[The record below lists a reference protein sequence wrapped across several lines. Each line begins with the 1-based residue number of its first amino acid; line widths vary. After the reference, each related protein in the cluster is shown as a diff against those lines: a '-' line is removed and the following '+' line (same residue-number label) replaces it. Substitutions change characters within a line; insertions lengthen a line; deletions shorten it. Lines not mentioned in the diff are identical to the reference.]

1 LPSTIKS
8 EKVFNYDT
16 VFKDQLKRIDYKTNG
31 VLSYQV
37 SFNYDA
43 IGNLLNTVDSRT
55 SYLNT
60 YYTWEGKQL
69 KSIGG
74 YCKSFAYSYNDEGIR
89 VSKKLNGCGQN
100 ETINY
105 LLSGDKVL
113 AEINTTNQSK
123 NLYYTYEVD
132 GSLISFTYQGIEYF
146 YIKNIQGDIIK
157 IIDATGLVKVS
168 YQYDAY
174 GNMVIT
180 DHSSNNLGTINPYR
194 YRGYRY
200 DEESKLYYLQSRY
213 YNPEIQ
219 RFISLDDISY
229 LDPSQ
234 STGLNLYAYTGNNP
248 VMFVDPSG
256 RFLVSTAIAIGFWI
270 GLGVGAIAG
279 GTLLGIYAYN
289 TANEN
294 GAEGWELVGWT
305 VLGVIGGTIGGAIIG
320 ATLGSLIGWG
330 IGAVWG
336 TASIAGSNGA
346 IALWSGG
353 NGLAFEAAM
362 KFSSVTG
369 AKLVTQT
376 FAGKTL
382 SFASYFMPRAL
393 SSYLWGHLSA
403 EFVAGAS
410 SATVFLYNSGISS
423 NSTFYNYEIWILLEE
438 GIRRVIE
445 YVF

>member
-1 LPSTIKS
+1 LQGWQ
-8 EKVFNYDT
+8 E
-16 VFKDQLKRIDYKTNG
+16 
-31 VLSYQV
+31 
-37 SFNYDA
+37 
-43 IGNLLNTVDSRT
+43 RT

-74 YCKSFAYSYNDEGIR
+74 YCKSFAYFYNDEGIR

-105 LLSGDKVL
+105 LLSGDKVF
-113 AEINTTNQSK
+113 AEINTTNSSK
-123 NLYYTYEVD
+123 NLYYTYDVD

-157 IIDATGLVKVS
+157 IIDATGVVKVS

-256 RFLVSTAIAIGFWI
+256 NFWDYVI
-270 GLGVGAIAG
+270 DFISIVWSAYDFWNNPSWANAG
-279 GTLLGIYAYN
+279 WLALDVVFA
-289 TANEN
+289 
-294 GAEGWELVGWT
+294 VVP
-305 VLGVIGGTIGGAIIG
+305 VL
-320 ATLGSLIGWG
+320 
-330 IGAVWG
+330 
-336 TASIAGSNGA
+336 
-346 IALWSGG
+346 
-353 NGLAFEAAM
+353 
-362 KFSSVTG
+362 TG
-369 AKLVTQT
+369 
-376 FAGKTL
+376 
-382 SFASYFMPRAL
+382 
-393 SSYLWGHLSA
+393 
-403 EFVAGAS
+403 S
-410 SATVFLYNSGISS
+410 SALKAYSKTM
-423 NSTFYNYEIWILLEE
+423 ILL
-438 GIRRVIE
+438 ILQD
-445 YVF
+445 